1 MMGKLHPL
9 LPAYRLAW
17 WLAQPL
23 AQPFLARRA
32 ARGKEDPARIGER
45 RGIAGLARP
54 DGRLV
59 WMHGASVGEGLA
71 LLPLVERMQAL
82 GFVVLVTTGTVTSAN
97 VLAARLPP
105 GALHQFVPLDAGPFM
120 RRFVDHWQPEL
131 VLLAESELWPNLL
144 LAAKQRGIAVAL
156 VNARMSARSFRRW
169 SRAKGFIRAVL
180 GCVDLCLAQST
191 EDAGR
196 FSALG
201 AQRTEVCGNLK
212 FDAAP
217 LPVDAAALAAL
228 RQWIGERRCWIAAST
243 HEGEETEIL
252 GAHSTLAM
260 VFPDLLTIIAP
271 RHPARGGAIAALG
284 LGNGL
289 QAARRS
295 LGERSGAQTQIYVC
309 DTLGELGLLYSL
321 DAPVF
326 IGKSLASGGGQ
337 NPIEAARLGSAIL
350 HGPAVGNFAE
360 AFALL
365 DAVGAARPVTDGWS
379 LASELGVLLARASAR
394 DAMGQRGRLAMEAQ
408 RGAAD
413 AILRAL
419 APVLAASAP
428 DQSR

>member
-1 MMGKLHPL
+1 MTGGLHPL

-32 ARGKEDPARIGER
+32 AKGKESAARIGER

-82 GFVVLVTTGTVTSAN
+82 GFVVLVTTGTVTSAD
-97 VLAARLPP
+97 VLAARLPAR
-105 GALHQFVPLDAGPFM
+105 ALHQYLPLDAGSFM
-120 RRFVDHWQPEL
+120 RRFLDHWKPEL
-131 VLLAESELWPNLL
+131 ALLAESELWPNLL
-144 LAAKQRGIAVAL
+144 LAARQRNLPVAL
-156 VNARMSARSFRRW
+156 VNARMSARSFGRW

-191 EDAGR
+191 EDAER

-201 AQRTEVCGNLK
+201 ARRAEVCGNLK

-217 LPVDAAALAAL
+217 LPVDAAALAEL
-228 RQWIGERRCWIAAST
+228 RQWIGERRCWVAAST
-243 HEGEETEIL
+243 HEGEETKIL
-252 GAHSTLAM
+252 GAHATLAM

-271 RHPARGGAIAALG
+271 RHPARGGAVAALG
-284 LGNGL
+284 AASGL

-295 LGERSGAQTQIYVC
+295 LGATVGARTQVYVC
-309 DTLGELGLLYSL
+309 DTIGELGLLYSL

-326 IGKSLASGGGQ
+326 IGKSLAGGGGQ
-337 NPIEAARLGSAIL
+337 NPIEAARLGTAIL
-350 HGPAVGNFAE
+350 HGPDVGNFAE

-365 DAVGAARPVTDGWS
+365 DAAGAARPVSDGWS

-394 DAMGQRGRLAMEAQ
+394 DAMGQRGKLAMDAQ

-413 AILRAL
+413 SIMRAL
-419 APVLAASAP
+419 APLLAERAA
-428 DQSR
+428 DQSP